1 MKWLNGSRGCGCT
14 FIPSGLNSSNYED
27 LAGSVDS
34 VTGSQCGLYAV
45 TLLDWTPIFEWY
57 VA

>member
-1 MKWLNGSRGCGCT
+1 
-14 FIPSGLNSSNYED
+14 
-27 LAGSVDS
+27 

-57 VA
+57 VAWFVVEDGNQRDVLQWDWTHCIDTVLG